1 MFCRIYIVFR
11 EEASLV
17 DMFSLEI
24 LYHLLASLRLSEMDN
39 INSFQNSASSASTLS
54 SSSIVCTAIDHW
66 KKIILKSMD
75 LLLAPNERRMSF
87 PPLMQ
92 QLDATA
98 SGSSSSHSLD
108 ACIAWL
114 FVESGRPFGE
124 YSRKC
129 LELFM
134 ELQSR
139 KAPPVRD
146 WLDIQ
151 LAKNPNLLV
160 STFES
165 SEGPNVTI
173 PKLVAAFDVYI
184 TLVSQRIIPVSQ
196 TFTALTCGSPSSP
209 PPLRQLS
216 PFPSSP
222 VLFVK
227 SIVFLTE
234 IIKFSNINNELEVDS
249 CRALDRF
256 RDRGFLTDAFFDRL
270 AACCFNPES
279 VFGSSNEGDV
289 ATSDRFSNLIRQ
301 VVSKLSLLK
310 SSNHPVY
317 QKFVQAITSLYSST
331 KSVILLRKPPILF
344 KIKDISFFNGVS
356 LLLNCCKQALV
367 GEWLGSLEWIVTSI
381 AAATA
386 TMSSSLSV
394 SSPGGNINEQ
404 VLTHLVEICLSH
416 EQLCIMFYR
425 DIMGLIT
432 TSSPESFRLSLPKLY
447 PSILTHILNGSA
459 INGGWAGLV
468 KIISDVDIDVEVF
481 GELLSRLID
490 VLQSSSSKKH
500 LASSRAR
507 FINMFKASL
516 TSLQDIFSAL
526 ANKDQVLFLSIVQR
540 LLHLLLDSSL
550 LGDHL
555 LSLTVAGI
563 TSVVQS
569 GSSTPPQIRNML
581 QILPSL
587 IKPTEQH
594 QHHQKPIISAIQSL
608 VYESK
613 HFPISPVDLQEGSSQ
628 AVEYSGFISCLMN
641 VVRVSGNPLL
651 VDILINHT
659 CRVQHH
665 PQLTQAITS
674 CTSFLGN
681 PHPLLD
687 IGLSRLY
694 QPDFPASFK
703 VNTASQLILPLLKA
717 CHLSALREFVCSKIK
732 MIMAPLL
739 ASREFRNDDD
749 NDISIRCI
757 HLEMIAVFYSRLS
770 MEDLHN
776 KNSRILIA
784 YCDGIP
790 PSVDNILTKDV
801 TRVTHESKRKIAGS
815 ALSYCQSAHNA
826 LSAAISCT
834 QTEER
839 FYTAFLFME
848 NESKNEAIWENIVPC
863 QETWNFV
870 KVQFLSD
877 LFGSTNSNSS
887 ATKFSGSSVF
897 SSSTSQMSYMSSQ
910 YLKHSSLSTV
920 PLSQEG
926 NLSLQ
931 DETVSVENVTSA
943 PTLSLPQTDFIN
955 RHPCMQ
961 TICEIVKKLGGM
973 INVDGDDALPG
984 WMSKLLE
991 KIQATG
997 KKDVS
1002 NHSFLL

>member
-1 MFCRIYIVFR
+1 
-11 EEASLV
+11 
-17 DMFSLEI
+17 
-24 LYHLLASLRLSEMDN
+24 
-39 INSFQNSASSASTLS
+39 
-54 SSSIVCTAIDHW
+54 
-66 KKIILKSMD
+66 
-75 LLLAPNERRMSF
+75 
-87 PPLMQ
+87 
-92 QLDATA
+92 
-98 SGSSSSHSLD
+98 
-108 ACIAWL
+108 
-114 FVESGRPFGE
+114 
-124 YSRKC
+124 
-129 LELFM
+129 
-134 ELQSR
+134 
-139 KAPPVRD
+139 
-146 WLDIQ
+146 
-151 LAKNPNLLV
+151 
-160 STFES
+160 
-165 SEGPNVTI
+165 
-173 PKLVAAFDVYI
+173 
-184 TLVSQRIIPVSQ
+184 
-196 TFTALTCGSPSSP
+196 
-209 PPLRQLS
+209 
-216 PFPSSP
+216 
-222 VLFVK
+222 
-227 SIVFLTE
+227 
-234 IIKFSNINNELEVDS
+234 
-249 CRALDRF
+249 
-256 RDRGFLTDAFFDRL
+256 
-270 AACCFNPES
+270 
-279 VFGSSNEGDV
+279 
-289 ATSDRFSNLIRQ
+289 
-301 VVSKLSLLK
+301 
-310 SSNHPVY
+310 
-317 QKFVQAITSLYSST
+317 
-331 KSVILLRKPPILF
+331 
-344 KIKDISFFNGVS
+344 
-356 LLLNCCKQALV
+356 
-367 GEWLGSLEWIVTSI
+367 
-381 AAATA
+381 
-386 TMSSSLSV
+386 
-394 SSPGGNINEQ
+394 
-404 VLTHLVEICLSH
+404 
-416 EQLCIMFYR
+416 
-425 DIMGLIT
+425 
-432 TSSPESFRLSLPKLY
+432 
-447 PSILTHILNGSA
+447 
-459 INGGWAGLV
+459 
-468 KIISDVDIDVEVF
+468 
-481 GELLSRLID
+481 
-490 VLQSSSSKKH
+490 
-500 LASSRAR
+500 
-507 FINMFKASL
+507 
-516 TSLQDIFSAL
+516 
-526 ANKDQVLFLSIVQR
+526 
-540 LLHLLLDSSL
+540 
-550 LGDHL
+550 
-555 LSLTVAGI
+555 
-563 TSVVQS
+563 
-569 GSSTPPQIRNML
+569 
-581 QILPSL
+581 
-587 IKPTEQH
+587 
-594 QHHQKPIISAIQSL
+594 
-608 VYESK
+608 
-613 HFPISPVDLQEGSSQ
+613 
-628 AVEYSGFISCLMN
+628 MN